1 VPRKKQKPNRRGR
14 SPNRES
20 FQLPSESRASEAMTI
35 AWTVTV
41 TGVTISNLIVIAAH
55 FYARSHSES
64 QPARAF
70 EAIMLTSAAAMGA
83 VSLAL
88 LPVVWCTRQLKPPLG
103 YTMFAALVAAAPVF
117 ALIGRLL
124 G

>member
-1 VPRKKQKPNRRGR
+1 VSRKKQKTNRRGR
-14 SPNRES
+14 TPNREDGP
-20 FQLPSESRASEAMTI
+20 LPAESRASEAMTI

-55 FYARSHSES
+55 FYARNHAES

-70 EAIMLTSAAAMGA
+70 EAIMLVSAAAMGA
-83 VSLAL
+83 TSLAL
-88 LPVVWCTRQLKPPLG
+88 LPVVWRTRQLKPPLG
-103 YTMFAALVAAAPVF
+103 YTVFAALVASAPVVV
-117 ALIGRLL
+117 LIGRLM